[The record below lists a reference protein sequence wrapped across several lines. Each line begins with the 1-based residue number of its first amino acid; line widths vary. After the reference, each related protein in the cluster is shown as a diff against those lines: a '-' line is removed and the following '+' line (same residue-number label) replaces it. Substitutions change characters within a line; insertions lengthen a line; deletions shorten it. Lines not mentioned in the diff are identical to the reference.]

1 MGIIVTFVP
10 AAGVRI
16 TLHASLASQEAHA
29 VRGATHLPRKT
40 GSWAGGVCG
49 QAGKPDRSRIDWSSR
64 RKREQEVSTVCLLF
78 IRIGWQ
84 KRRRQ
89 SQLNPKEGDNP
100 S

>member
-49 QAGKPDRSRIDWSSR
+49 QAGKPARSRRLEFKKAEGAGGFHYMPAVHQDGMAE
-64 RKREQEVSTVCLLF
+64 K
-78 IRIGWQ
+78 
-84 KRRRQ
+84 
-89 SQLNPKEGDNP
+89 KEAVTAQPEGGR
-100 S
+100 